1 MKSPALRSRGQ
12 NEWTRKIL
20 QTLNLREEEGERTLL
35 MFGFY
40 TATSVGLLWMEQTTT
55 ALFLQPPEDGGF
67 GAAWLPIIYI
77 VSAMLGSGLGF
88 LYSWLQNNWAL
99 QRVLMCI
106 VLLMALPLII
116 FRVSLDL
123 QYFDGILAFVTV
135 FILRLWMDAEDIL
148 NDLNSQVAANQL
160 FNIREIKRAYPII
173 SSGLL
178 LGDVISGFSLPI
190 FLKVVGLE
198 NMLVAAALMI
208 MVGGGMLFYL
218 TRRYKQAFPDTPVKD
233 LEEFESDFTS
243 RKLTASLKRYVIPL
257 FVFFI
262 MGEVLYLLVEVQY
275 LGELELKFQGED
287 IAGFLGLFAGCL
299 GLFELVTQWFVSSR
313 AVERLGVFVA
323 AMFLPV
329 SLSILGLVTIILD
342 RPFSFISVDSAEIL
356 FFSAIALR
364 FLDELLRYTLIA
376 GIEPFLFQ
384 PIPPEIRSSI
394 QTWVQGIAE
403 PLTTGVTG
411 AALLGIS
418 ALIQYFMADGSTSET
433 LRQRQGVVF
442 VFAIILFSIIWASSA
457 LLLRKSYVSLLVQG
471 AEQGRLG
478 FGNSDLNTFKRAV
491 VQALEERKTESDRR
505 SCIQLLDRIDPLN
518 LSEVLAPMLAQFTP
532 NLQRQSLESMLRSP
546 QPEYRQEVQ
555 NLIEQKP
562 PLEVLALGLK
572 YLWLCEPNLEAKTL
586 KPYLNERVDPLVR
599 GTAANLI
606 IQRGSTIEQ
615 REATYVLEDMLNSHQ
630 ERERVVGVESLPDA
644 SHSTLVHTYI
654 PELLQDE
661 SAKVRCSLLGLI
673 AEKRLD
679 DYYGSLIKGL
689 SFSST
694 REAAKTALVLLG
706 NDAAPLLITISDDA
720 RQSEFTRQQVW
731 SVMAEIATPELIH
744 ALIQRLMSSWGIDRR
759 NLLRI
764 IAKMPPEQGIDE
776 VLKQLGRRGIET
788 LIDQELIFLAQMY
801 VAAEDFTNS
810 GLESEEVK
818 LLQAALE
825 GAKQDVF
832 ERCFLLM
839 KLLYP
844 LTAIQAVILN
854 LNSDSQSSIAFGL
867 EILDNTLD
875 LPQKRLLLELFDTG
889 AKTKLSELGC
899 IMQVLPYD
907 PMAPGDRLRHLINL
921 RHFLSPWFL
930 ACCFHLAKAQH
941 WSLGQDAVLMCL
953 RHPNSFV
960 REAVL
965 AYLKEASPRTCLELL
980 PTLKNDPNPI
990 VSAQVKQLRLE
1001 LGALG

>member
-1 MKSPALRSRGQ
+1 MKSQALRPKTQ
-12 NEWTRKIL
+12 NDWTRKLL
-20 QTLNLREEEGERTLL
+20 QTLNLRQEEGERTLL

-55 ALFLQPPEDGGF
+55 ALFLLPTEEGGF
-67 GAAWLPIIYI
+67 GASWLPMIYI

-99 QRVLMCI
+99 QRVLMFI
-106 VLLMALPLII
+106 VLLMALPLLV

-123 QYFDGILAFVTV
+123 QYFDGVLAFVTV
-135 FILRLWMDAEDIL
+135 FVLRLWMDAEDIL

-190 FLKVVGLE
+190 FLKFVGLE
-198 NMLVAAALMI
+198 NMLIAAAVMI
-208 MVGGGMLFYL
+208 LVGGGMLFYL

-243 RKLTASLKRYVIPL
+243 RKLTKSLKRYIIPL
-257 FVFFI
+257 FLFFI

-275 LGELELKFQGED
+275 LGELELKFQGDD
-287 IAGFLGLFAGCL
+287 IAGFLGLFAGIL
-299 GLFELVTQWFVSSR
+299 GLFELLTQWFVSSR

-329 SLSILGLVTIILD
+329 SLSVLGLGTILLD
-342 RPFSFISVDSAEIL
+342 KRFFFASFDSAEIL

-364 FLDELLRYTLIA
+364 FFDELLRYTLIA

-384 PIPPEIRSSI
+384 PIPSEIRSSI

-403 PLTTGVTG
+403 PFTTGVTG
-411 AALLGIS
+411 AGLLGAIAVIS
-418 ALIQYFMADGSTSET
+418 KVWGDSETTET
-433 LRQRQGVVF
+433 LRQIQGSIFVGAIVF
-442 VFAIILFSIIWASSA
+442 FSIIWAASA
-457 LLLRKSYVSLLVQG
+457 WFLRSSYVSLLVQG

-478 FGNSDLNTFKRAV
+478 FGNIDLNAFKRAV
-491 VQALEERKTESDRR
+491 VQALEERKTEGDRR

-518 LSEVLAPMLAQFTP
+518 LSEVLAPMLHQFTP

-546 QPEYRQEVQ
+546 KPEYRQQVQ
-555 NLIEQKP
+555 DLIEQKP
-562 PLEVLALGLK
+562 PLDVLALGLR
-572 YLWLCEPNLEAKTL
+572 YLWLCEPNLDAKTL

-606 IQRGSTIEQ
+606 IQRGSTMEK
-615 REATYVLEDMLNSHQ
+615 REATYTLEEMLNSHK
-630 ERERVVGVESLPDA
+630 ERERVVGVQSLPDA
-644 SHSTLVHTYI
+644 LHSTLVHTYI
-654 PELLQDE
+654 PELLQDD
-661 SAKVRCSLLGLI
+661 SAKVRCALLAII
-673 AEKRLD
+673 ADKRLD
-679 DYYGSLIKGL
+679 EYYGSLVKGL
-689 SFSST
+689 YFSST
-694 REAAKTALVLLG
+694 REAAKEALISLG
-706 NDAAPLLITISDDA
+706 NDAASLLIGVSEDP

-731 SVMAEIATPELIH
+731 SVMAEIATPDLVD
-744 ALIQRLMSSWGIDRR
+744 ALIQRLMSSWGTDRR

-764 IAKMPPEQGIDE
+764 ISKMPPEQGIE
-776 VLKQLGRRGIET
+776 PVLERLGRSGVEM
-788 LIDQELIFLAQMY
+788 LLDQEILFLGQMY
-801 VAAEDFTNS
+801 LAAKDFADPK
-810 GLESEEVK
+810 LDSEEVN
-818 LLQAALE
+818 LLRAAME
-825 GAKQDVF
+825 GAKEDVF

-844 LTAIQAVILN
+844 LSAVQAAILN
-854 LNSDSQSSIAFGL
+854 LNSESQSSIALGL

-875 LPQKRLLLELFDTG
+875 LPQKRLFLELFDTG
-889 AKTKLSELGC
+889 TKANLLALRSVGQ
-899 IMQVLPYD
+899 ILPYN
-907 PMAPGDRLRHLINL
+907 PMQPSDRLRHLIQL
-921 RHFLSPWFL
+921 RHFISPWLL
-930 ACCFHLAKAQH
+930 ACCFHLAKAKH
-941 WSLGQDAVLMCL
+941 WSLGQDAVLVCL

-965 AYLKEASPRTCLELL
+965 AYLKEASPRICLELL
-980 PTLKNDPNPI
+980 PTLTNDPNPI
-990 VSAQVKQLRLE
+990 VNAQVEQLRLE
-1001 LGALG
+1001 LDALG